1 MTLSPETEHLL
12 QQFIFLSGILLIP
25 VAIALLVVLFKA
37 AFLIH
42 STSDFVRVASNE
54 LTPLMQDLRLM
65 VANLEQA
72 GQSASS
78 GIHSFGDSIHSLG
91 PALKQGLD
99 KARVGVAA
107 LLSNLGITNRRFKL

>member
-42 STSDFVRVASNE
+42 STSDLVRTASTE
-54 LTPLMQDLRLM
+54 LTPMMQDLRTM
-65 VANLEQA
+65 IANLEQA

-78 GIHSFGDSIHSLG
+78 GIHSFGDGIQSLG
-91 PALKQGLD
+91 PVLMQGLD
-99 KARVGVAA
+99 KARAGVAT
-107 LLSNLGITNRRFKL
+107 LLSSLGRRRYL